1 MSNESIISTKL
12 QSTAWTIVAE
22 CGVPPAAIQQC
33 QAKSGIDLFP
43 KIILINKFL
52 AEADPE
58 IELLV
63 PTFLGND
70 PRRFYGRGVPKTM
83 SQKFESSI

>member
-1 MSNESIISTKL
+1 VRQFLLLFSHSAKL
-12 QSTAWTIVAE
+12 NR
-22 CGVPPAAIQQC
+22 
-33 QAKSGIDLFP
+33 GIELFP

-70 PRRFYGRGVPKTM
+70 PRKFYGRGVPKTM

>member
-1 MSNESIISTKL
+1 M
-12 QSTAWTIVAE
+12 
-22 CGVPPAAIQQC
+22 
-33 QAKSGIDLFP
+33 
-43 KIILINKFL
+43 

-83 SQKFESSI
+83 SQKLESSL

>member
-1 MSNESIISTKL
+1 M
-12 QSTAWTIVAE
+12 
-22 CGVPPAAIQQC
+22 
-33 QAKSGIDLFP
+33 
-43 KIILINKFL
+43 

-70 PRRFYGRGVPKTM
+70 PRSFYGRGIPKTM

>member
-1 MSNESIISTKL
+1 VRRFLLLRANNAKL
-12 QSTAWTIVAE
+12 NL
-22 CGVPPAAIQQC
+22 
-33 QAKSGIDLFP
+33 GIELFS